1 MNLTEIL
8 QEAIENPENWFQDG
22 PFRGGVNWNLIDSH
36 LWCHPDSVNYTQKEK
51 FDALEAMDDPRPDI
65 TDKWRDHVN
74 MSYPISEVADE
85 LKPVTHNLK

>member
-1 MNLTEIL
+1 MTL
-8 QEAIENPENWFQDG
+8 QKIIIEALHDPQNRNEDG
-22 PFRGGVNWNLIDSH
+22 SVNWNWIDSH

-65 TDKWRDHVN
+65 TDRWRDHVN
-74 MSYPISEVADE
+74 MSYPISEVEDG